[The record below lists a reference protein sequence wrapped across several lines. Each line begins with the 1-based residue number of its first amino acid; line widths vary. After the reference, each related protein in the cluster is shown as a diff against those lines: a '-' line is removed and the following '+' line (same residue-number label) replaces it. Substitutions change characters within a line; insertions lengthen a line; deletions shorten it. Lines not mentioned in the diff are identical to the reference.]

1 MSGASWETSTLNYN
15 EIIYITMRHILLY
28 FTISLLFLI
37 SLTQTTQATER
48 ITLNIPESALS
59 EALSAA
65 LPLEYATTSKKLQGK
80 ITLKS
85 IRELQL
91 LNQQISCRIQL
102 AGKDLTLL
110 TEMAG
115 QKITLNLGAVD
126 MDFKANARLR
136 FDREQQTLFVTP
148 LIDPATSGNENTTGD
163 IGDVLMQLVD
173 GREFPIEMKDID
185 PIVAKT
191 GAKSLIITTTIADIQ
206 VQKKRLQFLLEPQ
219 VSTK

>member
-1 MSGASWETSTLNYN
+1 
-15 EIIYITMRHILLY
+15 MRHILLY